1 MTLDSPLRQ
10 SLNMFGNFLISTCV
24 FMVKKIK
31 RSKPTSK
38 KFNVEK
44 LEDRNVS
51 QELEHRI
58 GGAFEPLLS
67 LETTMDDLYEQ
78 FKNETNMI
86 TQEVLGRK
94 RPKLLEGME
103 PEIEELCSKRRKARL
118 RIVNKTTS
126 QSDVKVYRNLKK
138 Q

>member
-1 MTLDSPLRQ
+1 
-10 SLNMFGNFLISTCV
+10 
-24 FMVKKIK
+24 MVKKIK

-67 LETTMDDLYEQ
+67 LETTMDDLYEL

-86 TQEVLGRK
+86 T
-94 RPKLLEGME
+94 
-103 PEIEELCSKRRKARL
+103 
-118 RIVNKTTS
+118 
-126 QSDVKVYRNLKK
+126 
-138 Q
+138 